1 MVQEH
6 KGPGRPRK
14 DGLDERII
22 AAVLT
27 VLYLVYHPLLV
38 TFFGTKF

>member
-1 MVQEH
+1 MKKFWENV
-6 KGPGRPRK
+6 GAVV
-14 DGLDERII
+14 II

-27 VLYLVYHPLLV
+27 VLYFAYHPLLV

>member
-1 MVQEH
+1 MKRFLENV
-6 KGPGRPRK
+6 GAVV
-14 DGLDERII
+14 II

>member
-1 MVQEH
+1 MKKFWGDV
-6 KGPGRPRK
+6 GA
-14 DGLDERII
+14 IVVI
-22 AAVLT
+22 AVVLT